1 MQWTNDS
8 GAAYGQDPYAG
19 AGYPYAQGQGQ
30 GHGYGHGYTYGH
42 AYGGTA
48 TTDTATLPWS
58 PEPAY
63 GTHPGHAAFTTGTYP
78 HAPGTHLYAAGPGP
92 ATTVWDARYGDALT
106 VPPPEFA
113 TPVPAVPEVAAEPP
127 PGPEPDAAGE
137 AVRPVFVDSS
147 GRRQRR
153 VLRATR
159 LLLIPAGGYVALLI
173 STVLGGPSI
182 SSPAVPQPH
191 SPHPAAPGASAPD
204 TAPGT
209 EQSSGTTDSVA
220 APRNSRSTATR
231 AAVGPADRPTG
242 SATPVATSGTTAA
255 PTGTTSP
262 TSASTPTATTTAAP
276 TSVSQ
281 GRGVGSTR
289 NPVK

>member
-8 GAAYGQDPYAG
+8 GAAYGQDPYTC
-19 AGYPYAQGQGQ
+19 AGYPYAHGQ

-42 AYGGTA
+42 EHRGTA

-58 PEPAY
+58 PEPVY
-63 GTHPGHAAFTTGTYP
+63 GTHPGYAAFATGTYP
-78 HAPGTHLYAAGPGP
+78 QAPGTHLYAAGPGP
-92 ATTVWDARYGDALT
+92 ATTAWDAHYGDALT
-106 VPPPEFA
+106 VPSPEFS
-113 TPVPAVPEVAAEPP
+113 TPVLAVPEVAAEPP
-127 PGPEPDAAGE
+127 LDPEPDAAGE

-182 SSPAVPQPH
+182 SSPVVPQPH
-191 SPHPAAPGASAPD
+191 SPQPAAPGATAPD
-204 TAPGT
+204 SAPGT
-209 EQSSGTTDSVA
+209 DHSSGTTDSVA

-231 AAVGPADRPTG
+231 AAVGPTDRPSG
-242 SATPVATSGTTAA
+242 SSTPVAISGTTTA
-255 PTGTTSP
+255 PTRTTSP

-281 GRGVGSTR
+281 GRGVGSTH